1 MDKIRIGMIG
11 AGDTGTPL
19 LHQLIDATFIDVV
32 AVADLSDDQPGMRLA
47 KENGVATT
55 NDFMDI
61 ARMGAEVDIII
72 DATGVAQVRD
82 SLRQHFQDTGNRHTV
97 VMHEMIMLMMMSLSQ
112 GKLVTGKH
120 GVRDYG

>member
-1 MDKIRIGMIG
+1 MDTIRIGMIG
-11 AGDTGTPL
+11 AGETGTPL
-19 LHQLIDATFIDVV
+19 LQQLIDASFIDVV

-47 KENGVATT
+47 KEKDVPTT

-61 ARMGAEVDIII
+61 ARMGVEVDIVI
-72 DATGVAQVRD
+72 DATGVAAVRD

-120 GVRDYG
+120 NVRDYG